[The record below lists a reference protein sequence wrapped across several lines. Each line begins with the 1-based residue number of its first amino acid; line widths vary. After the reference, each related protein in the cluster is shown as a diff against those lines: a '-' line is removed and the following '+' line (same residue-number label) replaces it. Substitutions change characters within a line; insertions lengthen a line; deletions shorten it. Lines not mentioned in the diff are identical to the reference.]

1 MYQWSLEENQSAVS
15 LSECSDHTA
24 HTAAAAVIFSL
35 KEELL
40 ELAHCQKEIISITT
54 NSPTSQYRNQKMFWL
69 IEQLA
74 IENTV
79 TIKWIFLEVGHGKRI
94 SNGLGAIVEAASRDL
109 ISFCPD
115 MPIYSVYD
123 LQKASLKNQ
132 LQSVHLYEHSADGI
146 KLLREK
152 MPTITHVSGTFKFH
166 EVITRRATWLD
177 TKMFYKNKEKV
188 SICTKLLAL
197 NKKDD
202 DSDKSDVAELSKEGG
217 ILLKDFLINKLLGFL
232 CLAGR

>member
-1 MYQWSLEENQSAVS
+1 
-15 LSECSDHTA
+15 
-24 HTAAAAVIFSL
+24 
-35 KEELL
+35 
-40 ELAHCQKEIISITT
+40 
-54 NSPTSQYRNQKMFWL
+54 
-69 IEQLA
+69 
-74 IENTV
+74 
-79 TIKWIFLEVGHGKRI
+79 
-94 SNGLGAIVEAASRDL
+94 
-109 ISFCPD
+109 
-115 MPIYSVYD
+115 
-123 LQKASLKNQ
+123 
-132 LQSVHLYEHSADGI
+132 
-146 KLLREK
+146 

-202 DSDKSDVAELSKEGG
+202 DRDKSDVAELSKEGG